1 MSKNNPHHLLIS
13 SFIIIWVL
21 FPDLLNAC
29 AVCFGDPESSM
40 VQGVNMA
47 ILTMGG
53 VTGSVLGGFV
63 LFYYQIKKR
72 FKLTGKYKENDH
84 IMNRKGE

>member
-1 MSKNNPHHLLIS
+1 MSNKNPHHLLIS

-21 FPDLLNAC
+21 FPDMLNAC
-29 AVCFGDPESSM
+29 AVCFGDSESSM

-63 LFYYQIKKR
+63 LFYFQIKKR
-72 FKLTGKYKENDH
+72 FQSTGEYKEHDF